1 MQHKPLVS
9 VIIPTKNSESTIGA
23 CLKSIRQQTYKNI
36 EIIVVDNNSTDKTKE
51 ISREYTR
58 LVFNKGPERSAQRN
72 FGALK
77 SKGDFLLFIDSDMKL
92 SNAVVVNCIQQV
104 ENYNVHKVLGGIII
118 PEESFGE
125 GFWAKCKAFERS
137 FYFGVDWIEAPRF
150 FSKAIFNKFK
160 GYDERQT
167 GTEDYDLPQRIKT
180 ELGQSSILRIKNLIY
195 HNEGKLRLGYTLK
208 KKYYYAKTAGV
219 YISKKSNMN
228 YFRKQSSIVERYK
241 LFLSHPVKL
250 FKNPI
255 VGIGMLFMKTSELIA
270 GGIGI
275 LHAKANGS

>member
-1 MQHKPLVS
+1 MQNKPLVS

-51 ISREYTR
+51 IARKYTK

-77 SKGDFLLFIDSDMKL
+77 SKGNFLLFIDSDMKL
-92 SNAVVVNCIQQV
+92 SNAVVVNCIRQV
-104 ENYNVHKVLGGIII
+104 ESYNVHKVLGGIII

-125 GFWAKCKAFERS
+125 GFWAKCKALERS

-150 FSKAIFNKFK
+150 FSKVIFNKFK
-160 GYDERQT
+160 GYDEKQT

-195 HNEGKLRLGYTLK
+195 HNEGKLQLGYTLK
-208 KKYYYAKTAGV
+208 KKYYYAKTAGA

-255 VGIGMLFMKTSELIA
+255 VGIGMLFMKTSELIV

-275 LHAKANGS
+275 LHAKANGT